1 VTLCYCAS
9 IVTLVT
15 FHIEPGSGVSY
26 YVQLMQQVRQALLF
40 GLLRPGDRL
49 PTVKE
54 VVAQVALN
62 PNTVLRAYREL
73 EHEGLVVSRP
83 GLGTFIAP
91 AAAAAVEPDRYRS
104 LRSGLERWI
113 QRARAEGLDDARIAS
128 FFAHVFHASGEE
140 GVA

>member
-1 VTLCYCAS
+1 LAL
-9 IVTLVT
+9 IA
-15 FHIEPGSGVSY
+15 FHLDPNSGVSY

-40 GLLRPGDRL
+40 GILKSGDQL

-62 PNTVLRAYREL
+62 PNTVLRAYRDL

-83 GLGTFIAP
+83 GLGTFVAAKVPP
-91 AAAAAVEPDRYRS
+91 ALAQSSYRS
-104 LRSGLERWI
+104 LRTELERWI
-113 QRARAEGLDDARIAS
+113 RKAHEAGLDDETLAS
-128 FFAHVFHASGEE
+128 LVAHVLHAKTRE

>member
-1 VTLCYCAS
+1 MALIA
-9 IVTLVT
+9 
-15 FHIEPGSGVSY
+15 FHLDPNSGVSY

-40 GLLRPGDRL
+40 GILKSGDQL

-62 PNTVLRAYREL
+62 PNTVLRAYRDL

-83 GLGTFIAP
+83 GLGTFIAAKVPP
-91 AAAAAVEPDRYRS
+91 AVAPTSYRS
-104 LRSGLERWI
+104 LRTELERWI
-113 QRARAEGLDDARIAS
+113 RKAHEAGLDDDTLAS
-128 FFAHVFHASGEE
+128 LVAHVLHAKTKE